1 VPTMSRFP
9 AGWVLIPVARK
20 TSGQASV

>member
-9 AGWVLIPVARK
+9 AGWVLIPVVRK